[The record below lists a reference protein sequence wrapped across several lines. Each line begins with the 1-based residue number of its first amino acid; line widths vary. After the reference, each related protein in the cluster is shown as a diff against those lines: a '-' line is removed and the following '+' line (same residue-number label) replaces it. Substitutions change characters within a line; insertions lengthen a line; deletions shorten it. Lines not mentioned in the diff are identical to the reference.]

1 MTSVFSFPSINTK
14 EEKDF
19 KNLAKIGGIRNW
31 DGGGNSLHDMCYQQ
45 GQGTMEE
52 AHEQ

>member
-31 DGGGNSLHDMCYQQ
+31 DGGGNSLYDMFYQQ
-45 GQGTMEE
+45 EQGTMGE
-52 AHEQ
+52 AHDQ